1 LDARRLARADLF
13 TTEQQTASKPGG
25 RKMTKLYVGSV
36 TLILVLSAI
45 GRAQTTGPV
54 QTFFKQNIGLRESE
68 IAQIDKGKAVA
79 KIIQSS
85 KPSQVFVFG
94 ATSIKAEPG
103 AYVQLAS
110 DIDRL
115 GSLPGYQAVRRI
127 SNPPAISDFSGFG
140 VDSGDVD
147 ELRKC
152 KLGDCDVQL
161 PEENIQHFRSAID
174 WSRPDPVNQVNAL
187 AKKMALESLLA
198 YEKGGN
204 AALGTYR
211 DKTAP
216 AQVCE
221 QFRSLLA
228 RSTILPEIFPV
239 LYSYLL
245 EYPKASLPGS
255 SSVFYWEK
263 VNFGLKSTLRINHQI
278 AARMTGEHGPIDVIA
293 IKQLYASH
301 YFQTALDLS
310 FCIPPTP
317 DGGFYLITVKGSEQ
331 AGLTGPKGS
340 LVRKVA
346 VDKTRSSLEKSL
358 QMIKMQ
364 LEK

>member
-1 LDARRLARADLF
+1 
-13 TTEQQTASKPGG
+13 
-25 RKMTKLYVGSV
+25 MTKLYVDPV
-36 TLILVLSAI
+36 TLILVLSAM

-54 QTFFKQNIGLRESE
+54 QTFFRQNIGSSESE

-85 KPSQVFVFG
+85 KSSQVFVFG

-103 AYVQLAS
+103 GYVQLAN

-115 GSLPGYQAVRRI
+115 GALPGYQAVRRI
-127 SNPPAISDFSGFG
+127 SNPPTISDFSGFG

-152 KLGDCDVQL
+152 KPGDCDVQL

-174 WSRPDPVNQVNAL
+174 WSGPDPVNQVNAL

-216 AQVCE
+216 AQVSE

-278 AARMTGEHGPIDVIA
+278 VARMTGEHGPTDVIA

-310 FCIPPTP
+310 FCIPRTP
-317 DGGFYLITVKGSEQ
+317 GSGFYLITVKGSEQ
-331 AGLTGPKGS
+331 AGLTGPKGT

-346 VDKTRSSLEKSL
+346 VDKTRSSLDKSL
-358 QMIKMQ
+358 QMLKMQ